1 MADLLVRNARV
12 YTMDAGRPWLS
23 SFAVAGGRIV
33 PAVGPS
39 AEVVDLGGAFVMPGL
54 VDIHNHHAMAGR
66 EELYELTFGVD
77 AGFADILDA
86 VRDWARDLGPDE
98 WVVGGS
104 WASTLVETLSL
115 PSSRHALD
123 HAAGGRPV
131 MLTDDSRHNR
141 WVSSRAL
148 ELAGITA
155 TTTDPPG
162 GEIQRADGEPTGL
175 LLEGATVLMKGYQLT
190 PEQHRRASQRA
201 IEILHTY
208 GVTAFQDAAVSTDI
222 MGALKSLD
230 GAGELDAWVVSSLL
244 VNDPIFGFS
253 PVGRELFEVASA
265 YRSEHHRPDFVKIFL
280 DGVPL
285 HARPL
290 SSTRT
295 CRTPRTG
302 TTTTAPRR
310 CPLRS

>member
-1 MADLLVRNARV
+1 M
-12 YTMDAGRPWLS
+12 
-23 SFAVAGGRIV
+23 
-33 PAVGPS
+33 
-39 AEVVDLGGAFVMPGL
+39 
-54 VDIHNHHAMAGR
+54 
-66 EELYELTFGVD
+66 
-77 AGFADILDA
+77 
-86 VRDWARDLGPDE
+86 
-98 WVVGGS
+98 
-104 WASTLVETLSL
+104 
-115 PSSRHALD
+115 
-123 HAAGGRPV
+123 
-131 MLTDDSRHNR
+131 
-141 WVSSRAL
+141 
-148 ELAGITA
+148 AGITA

-280 DGVPL
+280 DGVP
-285 HARPL
+285 P
-290 SSTRT
+290 TRT
-295 CRTPRTG
+295 AAFLDPYLPDSAHGHDYHGSTTMSLEELTSWLRLAASYGLSAKVHCTG
-302 TTTTAPRR
+302 DASVRLLLDAVTLLRKEGLTAPRFQVAAQQGLAADEQLGR
-310 CPLRS
+310 G